1 MEHPPLQRPLAS
13 RDARGPKRRL
23 GKAALVLAVL
33 AACTASLFG
42 LGMVFATTEPPTDGP
57 LLPVLM
63 LAMVAVPVCI
73 AAILVHRIL
82 GRGHA
87 RDDDGFLP

>member
-1 MEHPPLQRPLAS
+1 MEHPPMQRPLAS
-13 RDARGPKRRL
+13 RDPRGPKRRL

-42 LGMVFATTEPPTDGP
+42 LGVVFSTTEPPTDGP
-57 LLPVLM
+57 LLLVLM
-63 LAMVAVPVCI
+63 LAIVAVPVCV

-82 GRGHA
+82 GRRHA
-87 RDDDGFLP
+87 RDDDAFLP